1 MDITTLIYNGVL
13 GGSAA
18 MILIFTCDL
27 IASLM
32 QSKEQVCVTS
42 EKGTQK

>member
-1 MDITTLIYNGVL
+1 MDIAKLIYNGVL

-18 MILIFTCDL
+18 IILIFTCDL

-32 QSKEQVCVTS
+32 QSKEHECVTS
-42 EKGTQK
+42 EKGNNQ